1 MPVILNNIYVYN
13 LYWPTSCPKQAT
25 NLPQHKG
32 KLVDFKK
39 FDNRFLQ
46 TCKILRCLLFG
57 LDIAGIN
64 RYVVEKKTDI
74 LALSLAIICKKT
86 DFPANLPRLLL
97 YIFVLLHK
105 STG

>member
-1 MPVILNNIYVYN
+1 MCIICISHHLAPSRQ
-13 LYWPTSCPKQAT
+13 PTCPSTRASWLT
-25 NLPQHKG
+25 
-32 KLVDFKK
+32 FKK

-86 DFPANLPRLLL
+86 DFPANLPRLPL